1 MINKIFKLIHN
12 KFSRFFKFV
21 FFLRYLFSIFF
32 VAIVLFLFIPQ
43 FFDYKNRE
51 EIIKLFLSQT
61 YNLNIDRIE
70 EIRFYSF
77 PVPHL
82 EINNILGSFYLEDIK
97 IKTNKLRIY
106 PKLLSIYNYNNFQAR
121 KIKIEN
127 SDIELDLKNISFLFK
142 NIYTLQ
148 NKLILKDLNLRV
160 MDSNKKVIDLKK
172 IRFFN
177 YGYKKKDIN
186 GQVFKKNFKIKLKD
200 DLKNINFKLLNTG
213 INFQLNFIDEN
224 QNLYKGNLKG
234 KILKSNY
241 KLDFILDESLLEIEN
256 FFFRNQDISFDSLG
270 YIDLKPFFKINLNS
284 KIKNFNPNILSN
296 LDIMD
301 ILKFKDFIK
310 RFNSQN
316 NITFQSKKFQ
326 RNLIDDLD
334 IKINLQYGRLN
345 VSKNLKISDSNLIC
359 QNNIN
364 LLDEYPLLYFDCLIK
379 SPDKKILFKKFNV
392 KIKTN
397 KEPLDL
403 SVVGNINIL
412 NSKINFNEI
421 EMDGNYKAS
430 KEDLE
435 YFKSKFEKILFD
447 NGFINL
453 FVLSKIEKFIEEIN

>member
-1 MINKIFKLIHN
+1 
-12 KFSRFFKFV
+12 
-21 FFLRYLFSIFF
+21 
-32 VAIVLFLFIPQ
+32 
-43 FFDYKNRE
+43 
-51 EIIKLFLSQT
+51 
-61 YNLNIDRIE
+61 
-70 EIRFYSF
+70 
-77 PVPHL
+77 
-82 EINNILGSFYLEDIK
+82 
-97 IKTNKLRIY
+97 
-106 PKLLSIYNYNNFQAR
+106 
-121 KIKIEN
+121 
-127 SDIELDLKNISFLFK
+127 
-142 NIYTLQ
+142 
-148 NKLILKDLNLRV
+148 
-160 MDSNKKVIDLKK
+160 MDSNKKIIDLKK
-172 IRFFN
+172 IRFLN

-200 DLKNINFKLLNTG
+200 DLKKINFKLLNTG

-364 LLDEYPLLYFDCLIK
+364 LLDEYPLLDI
-379 SPDKKILFKKFNV
+379 SIV
-392 KIKTN
+392 
-397 KEPLDL
+397 
-403 SVVGNINIL
+403 
-412 NSKINFNEI
+412 
-421 EMDGNYKAS
+421 
-430 KEDLE
+430 
-435 YFKSKFEKILFD
+435 
-447 NGFINL
+447 
-453 FVLSKIEKFIEEIN
+453 